1 MCNST
6 SSTFLSTQ
14 LNILGWQCDETGLYI
29 LLLVIYFGLILGA
42 HKLSTTIHQK
52 HREALSIKKEQRHIC
67 CLVGLNIAHTFIHI
81 VFILFISS
89 NNIGFLIVSVV
100 SHAIGTSIVYS
111 TQRGDHKHPIRSL
124 ANALKHYDK
133 QDEDVKKNIVYI
145 QSFFQSKSLK
155 Y

>member
-6 SSTFLSTQ
+6 NSTFLSTQ

-29 LLLVIYFGLILGA
+29 LVLIIYFCLILGS
-42 HKLSTTIHQK
+42 HKLSTTTHQK
-52 HREALSIKKEQRHIC
+52 HREALSIKKESRNIC
-67 CLVGLNIAHTFIHI
+67 CLVGLNIAHTLIHI
-81 VFILFISS
+81 IFVLFITS

-111 TQRGDHKHPIRSL
+111 TQRGDHKHPIHSL
-124 ANALKHYDK
+124 ANALRHYDK
-133 QDEDVKKNIVYI
+133 QDEDVKKNIVFI
-145 QSFFQSKSLK
+145 QNYFQSKPLK